1 MIKLQWFDAAT
12 QDKYAEQIA
21 SKIKTDLENEIS
33 NFAPDI
39 AALFIEK
46 GVVSECKIKDFLK
59 LEFTDVEKSPVLN
72 SYIARCDMISKIID
86 NITPSKYKN
95 SGKSLAVFL
104 DGEFVPYNQKY
115 SNYPL
120 NYPTGLNPDN
130 HFKTKLTEAL
140 LQSPYNKVFNY
151 YKHEKSFRNN
161 LMSSLNVSVCPY
173 CNRQYIT
180 SWDDIKNMKNTTKRR
195 KSTADLD
202 HFYPKSEYSL
212 FALSLF
218 NFVPSCQVC
227 NSRMKLSSFLDDN
240 GNRPIYPYTESFDDS
255 AVFKAS
261 TTASINNSKKLLEV
275 WLGENEADLK
285 VMLEIHSSNSD
296 PLKEKRIKRSN
307 ELFHIEDI
315 YQAHKGIVSE
325 FMLKRR
331 IYDDGEYLNG
341 LKNIFEG
348 FEPDTFFKNSDDA
361 MYKIIGTDLSITQ
374 KQLELFLYGY
384 NWEEGQDSTRPL
396 SKLTYDILK
405 R

>member
-1 MIKLQWFDAAT
+1 MIKLQWFDTTT
-12 QDKYAEQIA
+12 QNKYAKRIA

-33 NFAPDI
+33 KFPPDI
-39 AALFIEK
+39 ATLFTEK
-46 GVVSECKIKDFLK
+46 GLVSEDKIKDFLK
-59 LEFTDVEKSPVLN
+59 LEFTDVDKSPVLR

-95 SGKSLAVFL
+95 SGKSLADFL
-104 DGEFVPYNQKY
+104 DGEFAAYNLKY

-120 NYPTGLNPDN
+120 KYPSGLKPDN

-151 YKHEKSFRNN
+151 SKYEKFFRNDI
-161 LMSSLNVSVCPY
+161 MSSLNISVCPY

-180 SWDDIKNMKNTTKRR
+180 SWDDVKNIKSTNKRR

-227 NSRMKLSSFLDDN
+227 NSRMKLSSFLDDS
-240 GNRPIYPYTESFDDS
+240 GNRPLYPYNESFDDS
-255 AVFKAS
+255 AVFIAS
-261 TTASINNSKKLLEV
+261 TITPQNDPKKLLEV
-275 WLGENEADLK
+275 WLGENVNDLK
-285 VMLEIHSSNSD
+285 VKLEIHNSMSD
-296 PLKEKRIKRSN
+296 PKKKDRIKRSN

-325 FMLKRR
+325 LMLKRR

>member
-1 MIKLQWFDAAT
+1 MIKLKWFDAAT
-12 QDKYAEQIA
+12 QDEYAEKIA
-21 SKIKTDLENEIS
+21 SKIKTALENEIS
-33 NFAPDI
+33 SFAPDI
-39 AALFIEK
+39 AALFTEK
-46 GVVSECKIKDFLK
+46 GIVSEDKIKDFLK
-59 LEFTDVEKSPVLN
+59 LKFSDVEKSPILS
-72 SYIARCDMISKIID
+72 SYIARCDMISRIID

-95 SGKSLAVFL
+95 SGKTLKAFL
-104 DGEFVPYNQKY
+104 KGEFVLYERTYMQ
-115 SNYPL
+115 YPL
-120 NYPTGLNPDN
+120 NYPNGIKVDN
-130 HFKTKLTEAL
+130 RFTAKLKESL

-151 YKHEKSFRNN
+151 NKYEKIFRNDI
-161 LMSSLNVSVCPY
+161 MSSLKISVCPY

-180 SWDDIKNMKNTTKRR
+180 SWDDVKNNKGTNKRR

-212 FALSLF
+212 FALCLF

-227 NSRMKLSSFLDDN
+227 NSRMKLSNFFDDH
-240 GNRPIYPYTESFDDS
+240 GNRPIYPYTESFDDL

-261 TTASINNSKKLLEV
+261 TTEPKKDPKKLLEV
-275 WLGENEADLK
+275 WLGENELDLK
-285 VMLEIHSSNSD
+285 VMLEIRGTNSD
-296 PLKEKRIKRSN
+296 PLKEARIKRSN

>member
-1 MIKLQWFDAAT
+1 MIKLEWFDAAT
-12 QDKYAEQIA
+12 QNEYAEKIA

-39 AALFIEK
+39 ATLFTYK
-46 GVVSECKIKDFLK
+46 GVVSEDKIKDFLK
-59 LEFTDVEKSPVLN
+59 LEFKDVEKSPALRN
-72 SYIARCDMISKIID
+72 YIARCDMISKIID
-86 NITPSKYKN
+86 NITPSKYKK
-95 SGKSLAVFL
+95 SGKPLKDFL
-104 DGEFVPYNQKY
+104 KGEFVLYEHTYTQ
-115 SNYPL
+115 YPL
-120 NYPTGLNPDN
+120 KYPNRIKVNNRFTA
-130 HFKTKLTEAL
+130 KLTECL

-151 YKHEKSFRNN
+151 NKYEKIFRNDI
-161 LMSSLNVSVCPY
+161 MSSLNISVCPY

-180 SWDDIKNMKNTTKRR
+180 SWDDVKNIKGTNKRR

-227 NSRMKLSSFLDDN
+227 NSRMKLSNFLDDN
-240 GNRPIYPYTESFDDS
+240 GNRPIYPYTESFDDL

-261 TTASINNSKKLLEV
+261 TTEPKKDPKKLLEV
-275 WLGENEADLK
+275 WLGENELDLK
-285 VMLEIHSSNSD
+285 VMLEIRGTNSD
-296 PLKEKRIKRSN
+296 PLKEERIKRSN

-331 IYDDGEYLNG
+331 IFDDGEYLIG
-341 LKNIFEG
+341 LKNIFED
-348 FEPDTFFKNSDDA
+348 FDPDTFLKNSDDA
-361 MYKIIGTDLSITQ
+361 VHKIIGTDLSITQ

-384 NWEEGQDSTRPL
+384 NWEEGQDSMRPL
-396 SKLTYDILK
+396 SKLAYDVLK

>member
-1 MIKLQWFDAAT
+1 MIKLQWFDTAT
-12 QDKYAEQIA
+12 QNKYAEKIA
-21 SKIKTDLENEIS
+21 SKIKTDFENEIS
-33 NFAPDI
+33 KFPPDI
-39 AALFIEK
+39 AALFTER
-46 GVVSECKIKDFLK
+46 GMVSEDKIKDFLK
-59 LEFTDVEKSPVLN
+59 LKYADVEKSPVLS
-72 SYIARCDMISKIID
+72 SYIARCDMISKTID

-95 SGKSLAVFL
+95 SGKTLNAFL
-104 DGEFVPYNQKY
+104 KGEFALYEHTYPQ
-115 SNYPL
+115 YPL
-120 NYPTGLNPDN
+120 KYPSRIKINNRFTA
-130 HFKTKLTEAL
+130 KLTEII
-140 LQSPYNKVFNY
+140 LQNPYNKVFNY
-151 YKHEKSFRNN
+151 NRYEKSFRNN
-161 LMSSLNVSVCPY
+161 IMSSLNISVCPY

-180 SWDDIKNMKNTTKRR
+180 SWDDVKNIKSTNKRR

-261 TTASINNSKKLLEV
+261 TTALINNSKKLLEV

-315 YQAHKGIVSE
+315 YQAHKCIVSE
-325 FMLKRR
+325 LMLKRR

-341 LKNIFEG
+341 LRNIFEN
-348 FEPDTFFKNSDDA
+348 FDHDTFFKSSDDA

-374 KQLELFLYGY
+374 KQLELFLYGC
-384 NWEEGQDSTRPL
+384 NWEDGQDSARPL
-396 SKLTYDILK
+396 SKLAYDILK

>member
-1 MIKLQWFDAAT
+1 MIKLQWFDTAT
-12 QDKYAEQIA
+12 QNKYAEKIA

-33 NFAPDI
+33 KFPPDI
-39 AALFIEK
+39 AALFTEK
-46 GVVSECKIKDFLK
+46 GVVSEDKIKDFLK
-59 LEFTDVEKSPVLN
+59 IEFTDVEESPVLS
-72 SYIARCDMISKIID
+72 SYIARCDMLSKIID
-86 NITPSKYKN
+86 NITPSKYKS
-95 SGKSLAVFL
+95 SGKSLADYL
-104 DGEFVPYNQKY
+104 DGEFVEYNQKY

-120 NYPTGLNPDN
+120 KYPTGLIPDN

-151 YKHEKSFRNN
+151 NRYEKYFRNDI
-161 LMSSLNVSVCPY
+161 MSSLNISVCPY

-180 SWDDIKNMKNTTKRR
+180 SWDDVKNIKSTNKRR

-227 NSRMKLSSFLDDN
+227 NSRMKLSNFLDDN
-240 GNRPIYPYTESFDDS
+240 GNRPLYPYNESFDDS
-255 AVFKAS
+255 AVFRAS
-261 TTASINNSKKLLEV
+261 TITPQNDPKKLLEV
-275 WLGENEADLK
+275 WLGENVNDLK
-285 VMLEIHSSNSD
+285 VKLEINSSMSD
-296 PLKEKRIKRSN
+296 PQKEDHVKRSN

-325 FMLKRR
+325 LMLKRR

-341 LKNIFEG
+341 LKNIFEN
-348 FEPDTFFKNSDDA
+348 FDPKTFFKHQDDA
-361 MYKIIGTDLSITQ
+361 VYKIIGTDLSISQ
-374 KQLELFLYGY
+374 KQLKLFLYGY
-384 NWEEGQDSTRPL
+384 NWENGQDSKRPL

>member
-1 MIKLQWFDAAT
+1 MIKLEWFDAST
-12 QDKYAEQIA
+12 QNEYAEKIA
-21 SKIKTDLENEIS
+21 SKIKTDLEKEIG

-39 AALFIEK
+39 AALFTDK
-46 GVVSECKIKDFLK
+46 GVVSEDKIKDFLK
-59 LEFTDVEKSPVLN
+59 LELKDVEKSPVLS

-95 SGKSLAVFL
+95 SGKPLKDFL
-104 DGEFVPYNQKY
+104 KGEFVFYEHTYTQ
-115 SNYPL
+115 YPL
-120 NYPTGLNPDN
+120 NYPNGIKADN
-130 HFKTKLTEAL
+130 RFTAKLKESL

-151 YKHEKSFRNN
+151 NKYEKRFRNDI
-161 LMSSLNVSVCPY
+161 MSSLNVSVCPY

-180 SWDDIKNMKNTTKRR
+180 SWDDVKNIKGTNKRR
-195 KSTADLD
+195 KTTADLD

-227 NSRMKLSSFLDDN
+227 NSRMKLSSFLDNN
-240 GNRPIYPYTESFDDS
+240 GNRPIYPYTETFDDS

-261 TTASINNSKKLLEV
+261 TTEPKKDPKKLLEV
-275 WLGENEADLK
+275 WLGENESDLK
-285 VMLEIHSSNSD
+285 IMLEIRGTNSD
-296 PLKEKRIKRSN
+296 PLKEERIKRSN

-331 IYDDGEYLNG
+331 IYDNGEYLDG
-341 LKNIFEG
+341 LRNIFED
-348 FEPDTFFKNSDDA
+348 FDSNSFFKSSDDA
-361 MYKIIGTDLSITQ
+361 VYKIIGTDLSITQ

-384 NWEEGQDSTRPL
+384 NWEEGQDSTHPL
-396 SKLTYDILK
+396 SKLAYDILK